1 MTGFHDEARPVS
13 RLTPPAA
20 PEEFASPLKVL
31 NDAGD
36 LVSPTSW
43 AAKAVRLVF
52 ECDPME
58 TAEKWFAGDWEAYAR
73 CAEVW
78 GNLGKFCADL
88 AANIDAGNRELD
100 TTWDG
105 RAADAAYAYFQAMQ
119 GNLRDI
125 QHSLE
130 EMRREYLVASH
141 GIWSTAEA
149 VGQVLGEI
157 GDCAATVAVSWAV
170 GACASWTGM
179 GAAARLCGGRRG
191 IDAHGRTLGRGDRIG
206 ERPATQKSTQPTDRW
221 RTWGGEMTGALN
233 GFPLPRSA
241 YDHPAV

>member
-179 GAAARLCGGRRG
+179 GAAAGYAVGAAELMRMAELWGEATALVNALQLK
-191 IDAHGRTLGRGDRIG
+191 IDAAYGQVANL
-206 ERPATQKSTQPTDRW
+206 
-221 RTWGGEMTGALN
+221 GGEMTGALN